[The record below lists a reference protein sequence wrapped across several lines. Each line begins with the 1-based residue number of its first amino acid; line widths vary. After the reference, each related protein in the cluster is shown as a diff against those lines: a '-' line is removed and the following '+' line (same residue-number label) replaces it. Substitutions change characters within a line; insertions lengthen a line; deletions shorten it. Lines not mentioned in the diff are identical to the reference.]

1 MSSNENN
8 NSMENIFDN
17 YTAPITMHEIY
28 ARLVGGQITEE
39 QVCKQYGITKDELH
53 IMLAR
58 YQTY

>member
-1 MSSNENN
+1 MSSNN

-28 ARLVGGQITEE
+28 ARLVSGVTEE
-39 QVCKQYGITKDELH
+39 QVCEEYGITKDELH
-53 IMLAR
+53 ILLAR